1 MLICKR
7 ILTLTLTLTLYLGGF
22 SAYSQEKFSDNL
34 WVTANYQYGFMLPE
48 YSFVSEAVDAPV
60 HSLDLSFYKSS
71 NGKDAF
77 DKLYNYP
84 DRGIGIYYTSL
95 GSRDVFGQAIAA
107 NYFFRIN
114 IIDRK
119 RFRLF
124 NRMGIGVGYLTKTH
138 SFENTPENK
147 NVAIGSHFNIH
158 YNCRVGMLYNI
169 SKRFNANLGV
179 SFDHFSN
186 ANTSEPNIGLNILTA
201 YTGVSYLLGDF
212 IERTD
217 FEVPPHERKWSFE
230 TFLSFGGKHTRS
242 FSNKYYATA
251 STSTQ
256 ATFEWF
262 RGFHVGTGIDLFFDN
277 SIQDQYEEKGLEFN
291 RSKSF
296 QSGIHFSQVIV
307 FRKFRF
313 ILQEGFYLGLREPI
327 NNKVMYNRG
336 ILKYCITDQ
345 WSVRLA
351 MKSHLHIL
359 DYPEI
364 GIGFKWK

>member
-1 MLICKR
+1 MLITYR
-7 ILTLTLTLTLYLGGF
+7 YVITATLLLLASLSVF
-22 SAYSQEKFSDNL
+22 SQSKFSDNL
-34 WVTANYQYGFMLPE
+34 WVTANYQYGFILPE
-48 YSFVSEAVDAPV
+48 YTFVSEAVDAPV

-71 NGKDAF
+71 SGTDPF
-77 DKLYNYP
+77 HKLYNYP
-84 DRGIGIYYTSL
+84 DKGIGIFYTSL

-124 NRMGIGVGYLTKTH
+124 NRMGIGIGYLTKVH
-138 SFENTPENK
+138 SFENNPENK

-158 YNCRVGMLYNI
+158 YNCRFGMLYNI
-169 SKRFNANLGV
+169 SQRFNANLGV

-212 IERTD
+212 IERK
-217 FEVPPHERKWSFE
+217 ELELPVYQSKWSFE
-230 TFLSFGGKHTRS
+230 TFLSIGGKHTRS
-242 FSNKYYATA
+242 FSNKYYMTA

-256 ATFEWF
+256 TTFEWF
-262 RGFHVGTGIDLFFDN
+262 RGFHVGAGVDLFFDN
-277 SIQDQYEEKGLEFN
+277 SIKDQYAEKDWDYN
-291 RSKSF
+291 SSKSF
-296 QSGIHFSQVIV
+296 QSGVHLSQVVV

-313 ILQEGFYLGLREPI
+313 ILQEGFYLGLREPMK
-327 NNKVMYNRG
+327 NKTMYNRG
-336 ILKYCITDQ
+336 IIQYYLNNQ

-359 DYPEI
+359 DYPEL
-364 GIGFKWK
+364 GVGFKWK